1 MSGFFSGLRISGS
14 GMTAQRFRLD
24 LLADNIANIHTTRT
38 AGGGPY
44 RRNMPVF
51 TEMLSGGVAVTALL
65 PDPSPPVRVQEPG
78 HPDADAQGFVAYPAV
93 DLGQEMVNMI
103 GATRAYQANVS
114 AFEASKQMIMKALE
128 LGA

>member
-1 MSGFFSGLRISGS
+1 MSDFFSGFRISGS

-24 LLADNIANIHTTRT
+24 LLSNNIANIQTTRT
-38 AGGGPY
+38 PGGGPY
-44 RRNMPVF
+44 QRKMPVF
-51 TEMLSGGVAVTALL
+51 TEMLSGGVAVTALV
-65 PDPSPPVRVQEPG
+65 PDPSSPVRVQEPG
-78 HPDADAQGFVAYPAV
+78 HPDADAKGFVAYPAV

-114 AFEASKQMIMKALE
+114 AFEASKQMLLKALE